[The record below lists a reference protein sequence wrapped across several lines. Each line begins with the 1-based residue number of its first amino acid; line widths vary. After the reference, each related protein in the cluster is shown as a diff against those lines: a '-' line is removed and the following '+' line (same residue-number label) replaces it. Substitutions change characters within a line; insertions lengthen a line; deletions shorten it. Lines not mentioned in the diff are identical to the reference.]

1 MSDVP
6 TDLPA
11 NDAKQDVK
19 QEASKLEALAHRL
32 LCADPDDSDT
42 SEFDQQLKNIR
53 DKGKDFAHEVFKQAK
68 QDDTAR
74 THLDGNNGSDLII
87 FYADPP
93 KTKQDAQLDK
103 NKNYIAGGFDHD
115 KPYST
120 STMTPAPNLRSVCK
134 ESFN

>member
-11 NDAKQDVK
+11 NDVKQDVK

-53 DKGKDFAHEVFKQAK
+53 DKGKDFA
-68 QDDTAR
+68 TR
-74 THLDGNNGSDLII
+74 CS
-87 FYADPP
+87 
-93 KTKQDAQLDK
+93 
-103 NKNYIAGGFDHD
+103 NKRS
-115 KPYST
+115 K
-120 STMTPAPNLRSVCK
+120 MTPPERIWTVTTGAI
-134 ESFN
+134 